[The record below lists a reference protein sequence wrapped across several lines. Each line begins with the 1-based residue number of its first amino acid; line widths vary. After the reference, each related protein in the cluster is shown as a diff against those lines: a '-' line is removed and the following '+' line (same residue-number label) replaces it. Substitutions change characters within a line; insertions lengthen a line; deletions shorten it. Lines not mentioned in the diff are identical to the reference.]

1 MKHTSLILDMAE
13 QVSATNSGGGW
24 ELKRVAL
31 RRLHGY
37 LGSCHAY
44 LDSITVSF
52 VYNISKASV
61 NILEVAGEAVEREE
75 GEMCMR
81 FSRNK
86 GGDEGNQFCIE
97 NNGLYLCTGSFVFL
111 CDLQAIERHSDDD

>member
-1 MKHTSLILDMAE
+1 MTE
-13 QVSATNSGGGW
+13 QVSTTNSGGGW

-37 LGSCHAY
+37 LGSFHAY

-52 VYNISKASV
+52 VHSISKASV
-61 NILEVAGEAVEREE
+61 NIPEVAGEAVEREE
-75 GEMCMR
+75 GEMCI
-81 FSRNK
+81 FSRSER
-86 GGDEGNQFCIE
+86 GDEGNQFCVE

-111 CDLQAIERHSDDD
+111 CDLQAIERLSEDG